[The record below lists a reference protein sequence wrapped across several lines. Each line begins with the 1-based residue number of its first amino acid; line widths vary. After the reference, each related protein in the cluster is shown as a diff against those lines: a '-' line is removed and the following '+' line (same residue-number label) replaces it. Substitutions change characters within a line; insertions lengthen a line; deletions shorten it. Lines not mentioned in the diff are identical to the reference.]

1 MILIYKTSLYTGKVN
16 SMLLD
21 ITNDQIEEWE
31 NGKLIQDAMPNLT
44 ADEREFMI
52 SGATPED
59 WNEAHG
65 VN

>member
-1 MILIYKTSLYTGKVN
+1 MILIYKTNPFTGKAN

-52 SGATPED
+52 SGTTPAD
-59 WNEAHG
+59 WELLNEPY
-65 VN
+65 